1 MTGLSRRKYRYS
13 HTIAPMSANGFRAR
27 RNRGTWTTLA
37 PAATASL
44 SSEPSRSAVS
54 PVSSTASNSGDA
66 CAVRIVT
73 CRAGPPMFMRVMTR
87 ASLGGAVV
95 GNNPPQSLREADR
108 GSVSDRL
115 LGEQDV
121 GEGVLDVALARR
133 PMHGSQGTPV
143 QP

>member
-1 MTGLSRRKYRYS
+1 APRNPTLSL
-13 HTIAPMSANGFRAR
+13 HFALPIG
-27 RNRGTWTTLA
+27 
-37 PAATASL
+37 
-44 SSEPSRSAVS
+44 
-54 PVSSTASNSGDA
+54 
-66 CAVRIVT
+66 IVT

-95 GNNPPQSLREADR
+95 GKNPPQSLREADR

-133 PMHGSQGTPV
+133 PMHGSQGRPV
-143 QP
+143 QHSYRIDELEH